1 MKLSEARLITAR
13 RLAAVSEEAGFEALL
28 MLSHVTGLELS
39 ALRTAE
45 AEISPES
52 AEKLEEM
59 TERRL
64 SREPL
69 QYLLG
74 EWYFMGLPFFVGP
87 EALIPRQ
94 DTETLCEE
102 AAGLIAERGYETLLD
117 ICTGTGCVA
126 VSLAKL
132 TGINTE
138 ASDISPACVRLA
150 LRNAERN
157 GADIKARTADL
168 FEGAARYD
176 IITANPPY
184 ISDEDMMG
192 LAPELAFEPRLALSG
207 GADGLDVYRR
217 IAEEAARHLNPGG
230 ALVMEVGQ
238 GEAGAVADMFP
249 GKEVRIVRDL
259 NGVERVVIVT
269 V

>member
-1 MKLSEARLITAR
+1 MTIAEARRITAQ
-13 RLAAVSEEAGFEALL
+13 RLAAVSDEAGLEALL
-28 MLSHVTGLELS
+28 MLSHITGLELS
-39 ALRTAE
+39 EVRLAQGGL
-45 AEISPES
+45 SPEN
-52 AEKLEEM
+52 AEKLEKM

-102 AAGLIAERGYETLLD
+102 AARLIAERGYKSLLD
-117 ICTGTGCVA
+117 ICTGTGCIA

-132 TGINTE
+132 AGIRAE
-138 ASDISPACVRLA
+138 ASDISPECVRLA

-157 GADIKARTADL
+157 GVRLEAREADL

-176 IITANPPY
+176 IVTANPPY
-184 ISDEDMMG
+184 ISDEDMKG
-192 LAPELAFEPRLALSG
+192 LAPELAFEPRLALEG
-207 GADGLDVYRR
+207 GADGLEIYRR
-217 IAEEAARHLNPGG
+217 IAASAAEHVNPGG
-230 ALVMEVGQ
+230 ALVMEVGL
-238 GEAGAVADMFP
+238 GEARAAAELFP
-249 GKEVRIVRDL
+249 GRETRILKDL
-259 NGVERVVIVT
+259 NGIERVIAVMF
-269 V
+269 